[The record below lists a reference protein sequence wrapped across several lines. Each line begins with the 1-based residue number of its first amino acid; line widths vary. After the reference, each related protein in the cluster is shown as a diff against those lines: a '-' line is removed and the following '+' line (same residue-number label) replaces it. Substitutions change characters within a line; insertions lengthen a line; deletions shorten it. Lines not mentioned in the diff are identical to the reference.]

1 MSSVPAASAVIVV
14 TWLGVLGI
22 PLREGRSFL
31 AGVPFAAM
39 AGVVGKK
46 PSSLP
51 YRPPHALTA
60 LQTGSS
66 AERLSD
72 TSRRGIA
79 TTTYTAVG
87 YPEALARL
95 GLPTSLAPTRASR
108 IRLDAPVGATDAS
121 SSRAPERTTRSEKW
135 VV

>member
-1 MSSVPAASAVIVV
+1 MSSAPAASAVIVA

-60 LQTGSS
+60 PQTRCS

-72 TSRRGIA
+72 TSRRGLA
-79 TTTYTAVG
+79 TATYPAVG

-108 IRLDAPVGATDAS
+108 IRLDAPVGATDA
-121 SSRAPERTTRSEKW
+121 R
-135 VV
+135 